1 MVISSF
7 ELRTLMRNISTFT
20 GRPEAE
26 LPPALEKIRE
36 AALRYETGLLS
47 TDEFFRTVLERTGL
61 VMTRE
66 QFRLAYNNIFKPIPE
81 NRELIRRLK
90 PLYKLGLL
98 SNTSEWHFQHAIRT
112 TDVFPLF
119 DAVTLS
125 FEVRAMKPEEI
136 LYRDILTKLR
146 SLPEECVYI
155 DDIQA
160 NVEAA
165 ERLGMHGIHYRSPSQ
180 LLLGL
185 RALGIPA

>member
-1 MVISSF
+1 
-7 ELRTLMRNISTFT
+7 
-20 GRPEAE
+20 
-26 LPPALEKIRE
+26 
-36 AALRYETGLLS
+36 
-47 TDEFFRTVLERTGL
+47 
-61 VMTRE
+61 
-66 QFRLAYNNIFKPIPE
+66 
-81 NRELIRRLK
+81 
-90 PLYKLGLL
+90 
-98 SNTSEWHFQHAIRT
+98 
-112 TDVFPLF
+112 
-119 DAVTLS
+119 
-125 FEVRAMKPEEI
+125 MKPEEI

>member
-7 ELRTLMRNISTFT
+7 DLRTLVRNISTFT
-20 GRPEAE
+20 GRPVEE
-26 LPPALEKIRE
+26 LPPVLEKIRT
-36 AALRYETGLLS
+36 AAIEYETGLLT
-47 TDEFFRTVLERTGL
+47 TDEFFRTVLQRTGL
-61 VMTRE
+61 SMTRE

-90 PLYKLGLL
+90 PHYRLGLL

-125 FEVRAMKPEEI
+125 YEVRALKPAEA
-136 LYRDILTKLR
+136 LYRDILAKLQ
-146 SLPEECVYI
+146 SAPVECVYI
-155 DDIQA
+155 DDIQV

-165 ERLGMHGIHYRSPSQ
+165 ERIGMHGIHYHSPGQ
-180 LLLGL
+180 LLLSL
-185 RALGIPA
+185 RALAVPA